1 MITLNETERR
11 FCADVCGLQVHCI
24 EACGE
29 CALCD
34 AERERKADMTATTT
48 MHRPE
53 VVAEMREWLKDL
65 DWVPQRYVD
74 RASNREVVR
83 MVQDQYDGGVVG
95 WYRDIE
101 GIGPDVCHLCAA
113 MGLHLDGCPDIG

>member
-1 MITLNETERR
+1 MISLNETQRR
-11 FCADVCGLQVHCI
+11 FCADVCGLKSQP
-24 EACGE
+24 A
-29 CALCD
+29 D
-34 AERERKADMTATTT
+34 A

-53 VVAEMREWLKDL
+53 VVTEMREWLKDL
-65 DWVPQRYVD
+65 DWMPQRYVE